1 MATLR
6 YFSGYNGFIPQA
18 TGQVIAYVRNPKKFR
33 INQYVQYVE
42 TPVVKG
48 AYYVLGRDMPAR
60 IPSDNGTAGPD
71 FLVWADSADRPNGDW
86 NKPVFKLEDF
96 TTIRRDVPSKVGWIT
111 RDMASA
117 GGLKL
122 IEFQSAAMA
131 QQMMTV
137 RTRLAITALENT
149 SNWPSSHVLSA
160 NTLNG
165 GRGTWAGAS
174 DDPNHPQY
182 NAIKRS
188 LMNALKIIQLDTNS
202 QVSQEELV
210 VVVSPDCA
218 IEISQSP
225 EVLNY
230 IRESPAALAQ
240 VLGHTENINQR
251 YGIPEML
258 FGWKFVVEDAVEV
271 VQFDNSVG
279 TEATANRKFI
289 KNATSA
295 VIVSRPGGLDG
306 EYGAPSYS
314 TCQIYHYDGL
324 LKVSAF
330 DEPKHEYTDLHV
342 EENIAIEIA
351 AGYAGMLV
359 PGVIPG

>member
-1 MATLR
+1 MATFR
-6 YFSGYNGFIPQA
+6 HFSGYNGFLPQA

-33 INQYVQYVE
+33 INQYVQYIE
-42 TPVVKG
+42 TPVTKG

-86 NKPVFKLEDF
+86 NKPLFKLEDF

-131 QQMMTV
+131 QQMMTA
-137 RTRLAITALENT
+137 RTRLAITALENS
-149 SNWPSSHVLSA
+149 SNWPSSHVLTA
-160 NTLNG
+160 NNLNN
-165 GRGTWAGAS
+165 GRGTWKNAG
-174 DDPNHPQY
+174 DDPNNLSTY
-182 NAIKRS
+182 NAIKRT
-188 LMNALKIIQLDTNS
+188 LMNALKLIQLDTNS
-202 QVSQEELV
+202 QVSQEDLV
-210 VVVSPDCA
+210 VVVSPDLA

-240 VLGHTENINQR
+240 VHGITENINQR
-251 YGIPEML
+251 YGLPEML
-258 FGWKFVVEDAVEV
+258 FGWKFIVEDAVEV
-271 VQFDNSVG
+271 TQFDNSSG
-279 TEATANRKFI
+279 TEATTNRKFI
-289 KNATSA
+289 KGLDQAL
-295 VIVSRPGGLDG
+295 ILSRPGGLDG

-330 DEPKHEYTDLHV
+330 DEAKHEYTDLHV

-359 PGVIPG
+359 TGCM